1 MATSSI
7 TKDFTIDSNE
17 ACEAF
22 IKALEESKEKVL
34 SKKIDYSKDNSYEE
48 GVEKLKLYCL
58 NSKSEHRC
66 KFCNYHD

>member
-48 GVEKLKLYCL
+48 GIEKLKLYCL
-58 NSKSEHRC
+58 KSKMSE
-66 KFCNYHD
+66 KTSV